1 MNDRGGLHNV
11 GTDLEAK
18 VAVVTGAA
26 SGIGAATA
34 ILLAERGCKVA
45 LVDVDR
51 AGLEATAAK
60 VANSGGSAL
69 VIEADVG
76 QAQAAQDGV
85 ARITTEFGAPNILA
99 ACAGYSTGGGTV
111 LSLDEAAWE
120 KVWRVNVM
128 GTVNWVKAVLPS
140 MIDAQS
146 GSIVT
151 VASQLAFNSGGN
163 NCAYIATKGAIVS
176 FTKTT
181 AVDYAKDGVRIN
193 TVAPAVID
201 TPMSRGTAANAAD
214 PEAMLRWRLARHPMG
229 RIGQPDEVARAIC
242 YLASDEASFV
252 TGTVLCVDGG
262 WTAA

>member
-1 MNDRGGLHNV
+1 M

-51 AGLEATAAK
+51 AGLDATAAK
-60 VANSGGSAL
+60 VEAKAKDGGGSAL

-76 QAQAAQDGV
+76 QAQAAHDGV
-85 ARITTEFGAPNILA
+85 ARIITEFGAPNILA